1 MVLFKFFR
9 GQGKTPEVPDG
20 VGQIVKADDDEHE
33 DETDNED
40 EKDNKTDVE
49 DEDKNTD
56 EEGKEVDLKSAK
68 SISECKL
75 KSAQHVKGNRKDIV
89 EAGRKVKTLREMKAE
104 QQRKKNE
111 AFYFIDRETRVDN
124 RVHWEE
130 LQCGVITDASMEKSG
145 RRVTRKVTQAKNKI
159 ESSSSSD
166 EASESEMF
174 PSDDD
179 GKSVDAAAG
188 EAAKILLDNK
198 AFEMELEM
206 EYKNKPAFDLVI
218 DGKCYDPDSET
229 PNFDIIIYELNKM
242 ESSEEILQVKSLL
255 VKIQNL
261 LDFESDID
269 DNPVH
274 NDGSENVL
282 NSDQMQNPVVDDSK
296 DSNPLDST
304 GMNNVQHVNFPLFH
318 NVGENLQVPGSVSNP
333 AVMSEVQNQLYP
345 SLQVT
350 GNPHVTSDTSGM
362 NQFQYIANPNPVLH
376 NQPVGGSVSNVGFQW
391 NAAGGQFPI
400 GVPNIVQEQH
410 VQQVQ
415 PQPQVSKFV
424 ITDESGRPSIITLPS
439 DTTFLVQN
447 GPPGSY
453 FLTNMAN
460 VELNSLQN
468 KHGITDEL
476 KNYCNITNEKDATK
490 TEKTEQDIEN
500 EGDKQNHMKSDVG
513 DNKREIELGEK
524 DNDDTILKKDATE
537 EVLKKE
543 PEKVEN
549 AEGNG
554 KPSDKK
560 EDLEGDKSKKDSDKC
575 DTGPNNNIT
584 IIDAKE
590 GDGSQKQE
598 EKVEN
603 PEQSGEPCPLED
615 KSSKKKET
623 SQNNET
629 LKKKSTSIT
638 KTDQELAEKS
648 DTTETDTGARECFIN
663 YLGEKTIKLS
673 FLDVMNV
680 KKKDSLPV

>member
-1 MVLFKFFR
+1 MVLFEFFR

-20 VGQIVKADDDEHE
+20 MGQIVEVDDDEHE
-33 DETDNED
+33 DETGNED
-40 EKDNKTDVE
+40 EKDNKTDAE

-56 EEGKEVDLKSAK
+56 EEGKEMDSKSAK
-68 SISECKL
+68 SVSERKL
-75 KSAQHVKGNRKDIV
+75 KSAQHVEENRKDIV
-89 EAGRKVKTLREMKAE
+89 EAGRKVTTLREIKAE
-104 QQRKKNE
+104 QKRKKKE
-111 AFYFIDRETRVDN
+111 AFYFIDRETRV
-124 RVHWEE
+124 VHWEE
-130 LQCGVITDASMEKSG
+130 LQCGVVADAVTEKSG

-166 EASESEMF
+166 KASESEMF

-206 EYKNKPAFDLVI
+206 EYKNKPAVDLVI
-218 DGKCYDPDSET
+218 DGKHYDPDSET

-261 LDFESDID
+261 LEFESDID

-274 NDGSENVL
+274 NDGSKNVL
-282 NSDQMQNPVVDDSK
+282 NSDQMQNPVVDNSK
-296 DSNPLDST
+296 DSNPL
-304 GMNNVQHVNFPLFH
+304 QHINFPLFH

-333 AVMSEVQNQLYP
+333 AVMNEVQNQLHP

-350 GNPHVTSDTSGM
+350 GNPHVTSGTSGM
-362 NQFQYIANPNPVLH
+362 NQFQHIANTNPVLH
-376 NQPVGGSVSNVGFQW
+376 NQPIGGSVSNVGFHW

-439 DTTFLVQN
+439 DMTFLVQN

-468 KHGITDEL
+468 KHGVTDEL
-476 KNYCNITNEKDATK
+476 KNYCNITKQKDAAK
-490 TEKTEQDIEN
+490 TEKIALCGLRWFKLN
-500 EGDKQNHMKSDVG
+500 V
-513 DNKREIELGEK
+513 
-524 DNDDTILKKDATE
+524 
-537 EVLKKE
+537 
-543 PEKVEN
+543 
-549 AEGNG
+549 
-554 KPSDKK
+554 
-560 EDLEGDKSKKDSDKC
+560 SK
-575 DTGPNNNIT
+575 
-584 IIDAKE
+584 
-590 GDGSQKQE
+590 
-598 EKVEN
+598 
-603 PEQSGEPCPLED
+603 
-615 KSSKKKET
+615 
-623 SQNNET
+623 
-629 LKKKSTSIT
+629 
-638 KTDQELAEKS
+638 
-648 DTTETDTGARECFIN
+648 
-663 YLGEKTIKLS
+663 Y
-673 FLDVMNV
+673 
-680 KKKDSLPV
+680 